1 MISPASLPGSPTAHR
16 YVGHF
21 SCATAF
27 LLGIG
32 LPTSNFIMNLSM
44 VLAVICLLLSRD
56 TRYVKVLAKNPLI
69 WLPALMV
76 VLLAI
81 SLLWHHNLYGKVMV
95 SKYSKLLY
103 ILPLAMFF
111 VLSRSLVSYFAK
123 GFLLANAVILAASLW
138 VGVLHMPLGHI
149 DPLNPSVFKL
159 QITHNFFM
167 ALAAVIWLSLAFRNH
182 GFKRWGYALLVCL
195 AIYNIVFMVQGRT
208 GYVALAATFGVWGL
222 LSLST
227 RQRLGMVVCALVVG
241 AIVVMVPNRAV
252 DRLHKG
258 VTEIQT
264 CLAVSEGNA
273 DVSCDSS
280 MGLRTAFA
288 LESIK
293 LIENA
298 PILGH
303 GAGGFWYKNNE
314 ADFYSINPH
323 NEYLMQTVQ
332 SGIVGLALFLG
343 WMWCFFLS
351 AWRLPTPIRNVLVA
365 LLGGYL
371 ACHLFN
377 SFLLDSSEGHLFI
390 ILTAI
395 VASYSV
401 APPTKEPPATGQT
414 E

>member
-1 MISPASLPGSPTAHR
+1 MISPASLPGSPPAHR
-16 YVGHF
+16 YVGML

-32 LPTSNFIMNLSM
+32 LPTSNFIMNVSM

-76 VLLAI
+76 LLLAI

-111 VLSRSLVSYFAK
+111 VLSRSLASYFAK
-123 GFLLANAVILAASLW
+123 GFLLANAVILVASLW

-149 DPLNPSVFKL
+149 DPVNPTVFKL

-167 ALAAVIWLSLAFRNH
+167 ALAAVIWLSLAFKHH
-182 GFKRWGYALLVCL
+182 GMRRWGYALLVVL
-195 AIYNIVFMVQGRT
+195 AVYNIVFMVQGRT

-222 LSLST
+222 LSLSN
-227 RQRLGMVVCALVVG
+227 RQRMGMFVG
-241 AIVVMVPNRAV
+241 AVIVAAVVIMVPNRAV
-252 DRLHKG
+252 DRLHQG

-264 CLAVSEGNA
+264 CLNNKE
-273 DVSCDSS
+273 SCDSS
-280 MGLRTAFA
+280 MGLRTAFM
-288 LESIK
+288 LESVK
-293 LIENA
+293 LIESA

-303 GAGGFWYKNNE
+303 GAGGFWLSFSQDE
-314 ADFYSINPH
+314 YSINPH

-332 SGIVGLALFLG
+332 SGIVGLAIFLG
-343 WMWCFFLS
+343 WMWCFFRS
-351 AWRLPTPIRNVLVA
+351 AWRLPPYTRNVLVA

-401 APPTKEPPATGQT
+401 FPAKESGATGPI

>member
-1 MISPASLPGSPTAHR
+1 MISSATLPDSPPTHR
-16 YVGHF
+16 YVGML

-56 TRYVKVLAKNPLI
+56 TRYVKALAKNPLI
-69 WLPALMV
+69 WLPALMFL
-76 VLLAI
+76 LLAV
-81 SLLWHHNLYGKVMV
+81 SLLWYHNQYGKVMV
-95 SKYSKLLY
+95 GKYSKLLY

-111 VLSRSLVSYFAK
+111 VLSRSLASYFAK

-138 VGVLHMPLGHI
+138 VGVLHMPLGQI
-149 DPLNPSVFKL
+149 DPLNPYVFKL

-167 ALAAVIWLSLAFRNH
+167 ALAAVIWLSLAFRSQ
-182 GFKRWGYALLVCL
+182 GLKCWGYALLVCL
-195 AIYNIVFMVQGRT
+195 AVYNIVFMVQGRT
-208 GYVALAATFGVWGL
+208 GYVALATAFGMWGL
-222 LSLST
+222 LSLSN
-227 RQRLGMVVCALVVG
+227 RQRLGMVIGVLVVA
-241 AIVVMVPNRAV
+241 AIVAIVPNRAV
-252 DRLHKG
+252 ERLQQG
-258 VTEIQT
+258 MTEIQS
-264 CLAVSEGNA
+264 CLAVTHEG
-273 DVSCDSS
+273 DKESCDSS
-280 MGLRTAFA
+280 MGLRTAFM
-288 LESIK
+288 LESVK
-293 LIENA
+293 LIEQA

-303 GAGGFWYKNNE
+303 GAGGFWLNYSE
-314 ADFYSINPH
+314 SEYSINPH

-343 WMWCFFLS
+343 WMWCYCRS
-351 AWRLPTPIRNVLVA
+351 ALRLPAHLRNILVS
-365 LLGGYL
+365 LLCAYL

-401 APPTKEPPATGQT
+401 MAPKERLEMEQT

>member
-195 AIYNIVFMVQGRT
+195 AIYNIVFMVEGRT

>member
-1 MISPASLPGSPTAHR
+1 MPGSPTAHR

-182 GFKRWGYALLVCL
+182 GLKRWGYALLVCL

-258 VTEIQT
+258 VTEIQS

>member
-1 MISPASLPGSPTAHR
+1 MPGSPPAHR
-16 YVGHF
+16 YVGML

-44 VLAVICLLLSRD
+44 VLAVVCLLLSRD
-56 TRYVKVLAKNPLI
+56 TRYVKELAKKPLI
-69 WLPALMV
+69 WLPAVMFL
-76 VLLAI
+76 LLAV

-95 SKYSKLLY
+95 GKYSKLLY

-111 VLSRSLVSYFAK
+111 VLSRSLASYFAK
-123 GFLLANAVILAASLW
+123 GFLLANAVILLVSLW

-149 DPLNPSVFKL
+149 DPLNPTVFKL

-167 ALAAVIWLSLAFRNH
+167 AIAAVIWLSLAFRSH
-182 GFKRWGYALLVCL
+182 GLKRWGYALLVCL
-195 AIYNIVFMVQGRT
+195 AVYNIVFMVQGRT
-208 GYVALAATFGVWGL
+208 GYVALAAAFGVWGL

-227 RQRLGMVVCALVVG
+227 RQRLGMVVCAI
-241 AIVVMVPNRAV
+241 IVAVIVIMVPNRAV
-252 DRLHKG
+252 ERLQQG
-258 VTEIQT
+258 VTEVQS
-264 CLAVSEGNA
+264 CLATQQEV
-273 DVSCDSS
+273 DKTSCDSS
-280 MGLRTAFA
+280 MGLRTSFM
-288 LESIK
+288 LESVK
-293 LIENA
+293 LIEQA

-303 GAGGFWYKNNE
+303 GAGGFWLSISQGE
-314 ADFYSINPH
+314 YSINPH

-332 SGIVGLALFLG
+332 SGVVGLALFLG
-343 WMWCFFLS
+343 WMWCYFRS
-351 AWRLPTPIRNVLVA
+351 AWRLPAQTRNVLVA
-365 LLGGYL
+365 LLCAYL

-401 APPTKEPPATGQT
+401 LPIKEPIET
-414 E
+414 EPRE

>member
-1 MISPASLPGSPTAHR
+1 MISSATLPDSPPTHR
-16 YVGHF
+16 YVGML

-56 TRYVKVLAKNPLI
+56 TRYVKALAKNPLI
-69 WLPALMV
+69 WLPALMFL
-76 VLLAI
+76 LLAV
-81 SLLWHHNLYGKVMV
+81 SLLWYHNQYGKVMV
-95 SKYSKLLY
+95 GKYSKLLY

-111 VLSRSLVSYFAK
+111 VLSRSLASYFAK

-138 VGVLHMPLGHI
+138 VGVLHMPLGQI
-149 DPLNPSVFKL
+149 DPLNPYVFKL

-167 ALAAVIWLSLAFRNH
+167 ALAAVIWLSLAFRSQ
-182 GFKRWGYALLVCL
+182 GLKRWGYALLVCL
-195 AIYNIVFMVQGRT
+195 AVYNIVFMVQGRT
-208 GYVALAATFGVWGL
+208 GYVALATAFGMWGL
-222 LSLST
+222 LSLSN
-227 RQRLGMVVCALVVG
+227 RQRLGMVIGVLVVA
-241 AIVVMVPNRAV
+241 AIVAIVPNRAV
-252 DRLHKG
+252 ERLQQG
-258 VTEIQT
+258 MTEIQS
-264 CLAVSEGNA
+264 CLAVTHEG
-273 DVSCDSS
+273 DKESCDSS
-280 MGLRTAFA
+280 MGLRTAFM
-288 LESIK
+288 LESVK
-293 LIENA
+293 LIEQA

-303 GAGGFWYKNNE
+303 GAGGFWLNYSE
-314 ADFYSINPH
+314 SEYSINPH

-343 WMWCFFLS
+343 WMWCYCRS
-351 AWRLPTPIRNVLVA
+351 ALRLPAHLRNILVS
-365 LLGGYL
+365 LLCAYL

-401 APPTKEPPATGQT
+401 MPPKERLEMEQT

>member
-1 MISPASLPGSPTAHR
+1 MISPASLPGSPPAHR
-16 YVGHF
+16 YVGMF

-111 VLSRSLVSYFAK
+111 VLSRTLVGYFAK

-167 ALAAVIWLSLAFRNH
+167 ALAAVIWLSLAFKNQ
-182 GFKRWGYALLVCL
+182 GLKRWGYALLVCL
-195 AIYNIVFMVQGRT
+195 AVYNIVFMVQGRT

-227 RQRLGMVVCALVVG
+227 RQRLGMVVCALVIGV
-241 AIVVMVPNRAV
+241 IVLIVPNRAV
-252 DRLHKG
+252 DRLQKG
-258 VTEIQT
+258 VTEIQS
-264 CLAVSEGNA
+264 CLTVSEGSA
-273 DVSCDSS
+273 DESCDSS

-293 LIENA
+293 LIEKA

-314 ADFYSINPH
+314 AGFYSINPH

-343 WMWCFFLS
+343 WMWCFFRS
-351 AWRLPTPIRNVLVA
+351 AWRLPTHIRNVLIA
-365 LLGGYL
+365 LLSGYL

-401 APPTKEPPATGQT
+401 LPPKEQPETRQS

>member
-1 MISPASLPGSPTAHR
+1 MISSAALPGSPPAHR
-16 YVGHF
+16 YIGMF

-56 TRYVKVLAKNPLI
+56 TRYVKVLVKNPLI
-69 WLPALMV
+69 WLPALMFL
-76 VLLAI
+76 LLAI

-95 SKYSKLLY
+95 GKYSKLLY

-111 VLSRSLVSYFAK
+111 VLSRSLASYFAK

-138 VGVLHMPLGHI
+138 VGVLHMPLGQI
-149 DPLNPSVFKL
+149 DPLNPYVFKL

-167 ALAAVIWLSLAFRNH
+167 ALAAVIWLSLAFRSQ
-182 GFKRWGYALLVCL
+182 GLKRWGYALLVCL
-195 AIYNIVFMVQGRT
+195 AVYNIIFMVQGRT
-208 GYVALAATFGVWGL
+208 GYIALAAAFGMWGL
-222 LSLST
+222 LSLSN
-227 RQRLGMVVCALVVG
+227 RQRLGMVVGALIVA
-241 AIVVMVPNRAV
+241 AIVAIVPNRAV
-252 DRLHKG
+252 ERLQQG
-258 VTEIQT
+258 VTEIQS
-264 CLAVSEGNA
+264 CLAVTDTA
-273 DVSCDSS
+273 DKEACDSS
-280 MGLRTAFA
+280 MGLRTAFM
-288 LESIK
+288 LESVK
-293 LIENA
+293 LIEQA
-298 PILGH
+298 PVLGH
-303 GAGGFWYKNNE
+303 GAGGFWLSFSE
-314 ADFYSINPH
+314 DAYSINPH

-332 SGIVGLALFLG
+332 SGIIGLALFFG
-343 WMWCFFLS
+343 WMWCYFRS
-351 AWRLPTPIRNVLVA
+351 ALRLPAHLRNILVS
-365 LLGGYL
+365 LLCAYL

-401 APPTKEPPATGQT
+401 IPPKEQLEMEQT

>member
-1 MISPASLPGSPTAHR
+1 MISPATLPGSPPAHR
-16 YVGHF
+16 YVGML

-44 VLAVICLLLSRD
+44 VLAVVCLLLSRD
-56 TRYVKVLAKNPLI
+56 TRYVKELAKKPLI
-69 WLPALMV
+69 WLPAVMFL
-76 VLLAI
+76 LLAV

-95 SKYSKLLY
+95 GKYSKLLY

-111 VLSRSLVSYFAK
+111 VLSRSLASYFAK
-123 GFLLANAVILAASLW
+123 GFLLANAVILLASLW

-149 DPLNPSVFKL
+149 DPLNPTVFKL

-167 ALAAVIWLSLAFRNH
+167 AIAAVIWLSLAFRSH
-182 GFKRWGYALLVCL
+182 GLKRWGYALLVCL
-195 AIYNIVFMVQGRT
+195 AVYNIVFMVQGRT
-208 GYVALAATFGVWGL
+208 GYVALAAAFGVWGL

-227 RQRLGMVVCALVVG
+227 RQRLGMVVCAI
-241 AIVVMVPNRAV
+241 IVAVIVIMVPNRAV
-252 DRLHKG
+252 ERLQQG
-258 VTEIQT
+258 VTEVQS
-264 CLAVSEGNA
+264 CLATQQEV
-273 DVSCDSS
+273 DKTSCDSS
-280 MGLRTAFA
+280 MGLRTSFM
-288 LESIK
+288 LESVK
-293 LIENA
+293 LIEQA

-303 GAGGFWYKNNE
+303 GAGGFWLSISQGE
-314 ADFYSINPH
+314 YSINPH

-332 SGIVGLALFLG
+332 SGVVGLALFLG
-343 WMWCFFLS
+343 WMWCYFRS
-351 AWRLPTPIRNVLVA
+351 AWRLPAQTRNVLVA
-365 LLGGYL
+365 LLCAYL

-401 APPTKEPPATGQT
+401 LPIKEPIETAPR

>member
-1 MISPASLPGSPTAHR
+1 MISPATLPSSPPAHR
-16 YVGHF
+16 YVGIL
-21 SCATAF
+21 SCVTAF

-44 VLAVICLLLSRD
+44 VLALICLLLSRD
-56 TRYVKVLAKNPLI
+56 TRYVKVLVKNPLI
-69 WLPALMV
+69 WLPAIMFL
-76 VLLAI
+76 LLAV
-81 SLLWHHNLYGKVMV
+81 SLLWQHNLYGKVMV
-95 SKYSKLLY
+95 GKYSKLLY

-111 VLSRSLVSYFAK
+111 ILSRSLARYFAK

-149 DPLNPSVFKL
+149 DPLNPTVFKL

-167 ALAAVIWLSLAFRNH
+167 ALAAVIWLSLAFRSY
-182 GFKRWGYALLVCL
+182 GFKRGGYALLVCL
-195 AIYNIVFMVQGRT
+195 AVYNIVFMVQGRT
-208 GYVALAATFGVWGL
+208 GYVALVAAFGVWGL

-227 RQRLGMVVCALVVG
+227 RQRLGMVVGALIVA
-241 AIVVMVPNRAV
+241 AIVLVVPNRAV
-252 DRLHKG
+252 ERLHQG
-258 VTEIQT
+258 VTEVQT
-264 CLAVSEGNA
+264 CLSVTHEG
-273 DVSCDSS
+273 DQKSCDSS
-280 MGLRTAFA
+280 MGMRTSFM
-288 LESIK
+288 LESVR
-293 LIENA
+293 LIESA

-303 GAGGFWYKNNE
+303 GAGGFWLSLAPNQ
-314 ADFYSINPH
+314 YSINPH

-343 WMWCFFLS
+343 WMWCYFRS
-351 AWRLPTPIRNVLVA
+351 AWRLPTHIRNVLVA
-365 LLGGYL
+365 LLCAYL

-395 VASYSV
+395 VASYS
-401 APPTKEPPATGQT
+401 ALPPKEREEIEQT

>member
-1 MISPASLPGSPTAHR
+1 MISPTTLPGSPPAHR
-16 YVGHF
+16 YVGML

-56 TRYVKVLAKNPLI
+56 THYVKALAKNPLI
-69 WLPALMV
+69 WLPALMFL
-76 VLLAI
+76 LLAV

-111 VLSRSLVSYFAK
+111 VLSRSLARYFAK

-138 VGVLHMPLGHI
+138 VGVLHIPLGHI
-149 DPLNPSVFKL
+149 DPLNPYVFKL

-167 ALAAVIWLSLAFRNH
+167 ALAALLWLSLAFSSQ
-182 GFKRWGYALLVCL
+182 GLKRWGYALLVCL

-208 GYVALAATFGVWGL
+208 GYVALAVAFGVWGL
-222 LSLST
+222 LSLSN
-227 RQRLGMVVCALVVG
+227 RQRLGMVVGAL
-241 AIVVMVPNRAV
+241 IVAVIVIMVPNRAV
-252 DRLHKG
+252 DRLHQG
-258 VTEIQT
+258 VTEVQS
-264 CLAVSEGNA
+264 CLAVTH
-273 DVSCDSS
+273 DVDNQSCGSS
-280 MGLRTAFA
+280 MGARTAFMLGA
-288 LESIK
+288 VK
-293 LIENA
+293 LIEQA
-298 PILGH
+298 PVLGH
-303 GAGGFWYKNNE
+303 GAGGFWLNYSENE
-314 ADFYSINPH
+314 YSINPH

-343 WMWCFFLS
+343 WMWCYFRS
-351 AWRLPTPIRNVLVA
+351 AWRLPAHLRNVLIS
-365 LLGGYL
+365 LLCAYL

-401 APPTKEPPATGQT
+401 LPPKERLEIEQT

>member
-1 MISPASLPGSPTAHR
+1 MPGSPPAHR
-16 YVGHF
+16 YVGML

-44 VLAVICLLLSRD
+44 VLAVVCLLLSRD
-56 TRYVKVLAKNPLI
+56 TRYVKELAKKPLI
-69 WLPALMV
+69 WLPAVMFL
-76 VLLAI
+76 LLAV

-95 SKYSKLLY
+95 GKYSKLLY

-111 VLSRSLVSYFAK
+111 VLSRSLASYFAK
-123 GFLLANAVILAASLW
+123 GFLLANAVILLASLW

-149 DPLNPSVFKL
+149 DPLNPTVFKL

-167 ALAAVIWLSLAFRNH
+167 AIAAVIWLSLAFRSH
-182 GFKRWGYALLVCL
+182 GLKRWGYALLVCL
-195 AIYNIVFMVQGRT
+195 AVYNIVFMVQGRT
-208 GYVALAATFGVWGL
+208 GYVALAAAFGVWGL

-227 RQRLGMVVCALVVG
+227 RQRLGMVVCAI
-241 AIVVMVPNRAV
+241 IVAVIVIMVPNRAV
-252 DRLHKG
+252 ERLQQG
-258 VTEIQT
+258 VTEVQS
-264 CLAVSEGNA
+264 CLATQQEV
-273 DVSCDSS
+273 DKTSCDSS
-280 MGLRTAFA
+280 MGLRTSFM
-288 LESIK
+288 LESVK
-293 LIENA
+293 LIEQA

-303 GAGGFWYKNNE
+303 GAGGFWLSISQGE
-314 ADFYSINPH
+314 YSINPH

-332 SGIVGLALFLG
+332 SGVVGLALFLG
-343 WMWCFFLS
+343 WMWCYFRS
-351 AWRLPTPIRNVLVA
+351 AWRLPAQTRNVLVA
-365 LLGGYL
+365 LLCAYL

-401 APPTKEPPATGQT
+401 LPIKEPIETAPR

>member
-182 GFKRWGYALLVCL
+182 GLKRWGYALLVCL

>member
-182 GFKRWGYALLVCL
+182 GLKRWGYALLVCL

-258 VTEIQT
+258 VTEIQS

>member
-1 MISPASLPGSPTAHR
+1 MPGSPTAHR

-182 GFKRWGYALLVCL
+182 GLKRWGYALLVCL

>member
-1 MISPASLPGSPTAHR
+1 MISPATLPSSPPVHR
-16 YVGHF
+16 YVGIL
-21 SCATAF
+21 SCVTAF

-44 VLAVICLLLSRD
+44 VLALICLLLSRD
-56 TRYVKVLAKNPLI
+56 TRYVKVLVKNPLI
-69 WLPALMV
+69 WLPAIMFL
-76 VLLAI
+76 LLAV
-81 SLLWHHNLYGKVMV
+81 SLLWQHNLYGKVMV
-95 SKYSKLLY
+95 GKYSKLLY

-111 VLSRSLVSYFAK
+111 ILSRSLARYFAK

-149 DPLNPSVFKL
+149 DPLNPTVFKL

-167 ALAAVIWLSLAFRNH
+167 ALAAVIWLSLAFRSH
-182 GFKRWGYALLVCL
+182 GFKRGGYALLVCL
-195 AIYNIVFMVQGRT
+195 AVYNIVFMVQGRT
-208 GYVALAATFGVWGL
+208 GYVALVAAFGVWGL

-227 RQRLGMVVCALVVG
+227 RQRLGMVVGALIVA
-241 AIVVMVPNRAV
+241 AIVLVVPNRAV
-252 DRLHKG
+252 DRLHQG
-258 VTEIQT
+258 VTEVQT
-264 CLAVSEGNA
+264 CLSVTHGGDKE
-273 DVSCDSS
+273 SCDSS
-280 MGLRTAFA
+280 MGLRTSFM
-288 LESIK
+288 LESVR
-293 LIENA
+293 LIESA

-303 GAGGFWYKNNE
+303 GAGGFWLSLAPNQ
-314 ADFYSINPH
+314 YSINPH

-343 WMWCFFLS
+343 WMWCYFRS
-351 AWRLPTPIRNVLVA
+351 AWRLPTHIRNVLVA
-365 LLGGYL
+365 LLCAYL

-395 VASYSV
+395 VASYS
-401 APPTKEPPATGQT
+401 ALPPKEREEIEQT

>member
-1 MISPASLPGSPTAHR
+1 MISPASLPGSPPAHR
-16 YVGHF
+16 YVGTL

-32 LPTSNFIMNLSM
+32 LPTSNFIMNLSL

-56 TRYVKVLAKNPLI
+56 TRYVKELAKNPLI

-111 VLSRSLVSYFAK
+111 VLSRSLAGYFAK

-182 GFKRWGYALLVCL
+182 GLKRWGYALLVCL

-241 AIVVMVPNRAV
+241 VIVLMVPNRAV
-252 DRLHKG
+252 DRLHQG

-264 CLAVSEGNA
+264 CLTVSEGSA

-280 MGLRTAFA
+280 MGLRTAFL
-288 LESIK
+288 LESMK
-293 LIENA
+293 LIKEA

-303 GAGGFWYKNNE
+303 GAGGFWYPNPQIG
-314 ADFYSINPH
+314 YSINPH

-343 WMWCFFLS
+343 WMWCFFRS
-351 AWRLPTPIRNVLVA
+351 AWRLPTHIRNVLVA

-401 APPTKEPPATGQT
+401 SPPKEQRETRQT

>member
-1 MISPASLPGSPTAHR
+1 MISPASLPGSPPAHR
-16 YVGHF
+16 YVGTL

-32 LPTSNFIMNLSM
+32 LPTSNFIMNLSL

-56 TRYVKVLAKNPLI
+56 TRYVKELAKNPLI

-111 VLSRSLVSYFAK
+111 VLSRSLAGYFAK

-182 GFKRWGYALLVCL
+182 GLKRWGYALLVCL

-241 AIVVMVPNRAV
+241 VIVLMVPNRAV

-258 VTEIQT
+258 VTEIQS

-273 DVSCDSS
+273 DLSCDSS

-303 GAGGFWYKNNE
+303 GAGGFWYKNSE

-343 WMWCFFLS
+343 WMWCFFRS
-351 AWRLPTPIRNVLVA
+351 AWRLPTHIRNVLVA

-377 SFLLDSSEGHLFI
+377 SFLLDSSEGHLFV

-401 APPTKEPPATGQT
+401 SPPKEQRETRQT

>member
-1 MISPASLPGSPTAHR
+1 MISPATLPSSPPVHR
-16 YVGHF
+16 YVGIL
-21 SCATAF
+21 SCVTAF

-44 VLAVICLLLSRD
+44 VLALICLLLSRD
-56 TRYVKVLAKNPLI
+56 TRYVKVLVKNPLI
-69 WLPALMV
+69 WLPAIMFL
-76 VLLAI
+76 LLAV
-81 SLLWHHNLYGKVMV
+81 SLLWQHNLYGKVMV
-95 SKYSKLLY
+95 GKYSKLLY

-111 VLSRSLVSYFAK
+111 ILSRSLARYFAK

-149 DPLNPSVFKL
+149 DPLNPTVFKL

-167 ALAAVIWLSLAFRNH
+167 ALAAVIWLSLAFRSH
-182 GFKRWGYALLVCL
+182 GFKRGCYALLVCL
-195 AIYNIVFMVQGRT
+195 AVYNIVFMVQGRT
-208 GYVALAATFGVWGL
+208 GYVALVAAFGVWGL

-227 RQRLGMVVCALVVG
+227 RQRLGMVVGALIVA
-241 AIVVMVPNRAV
+241 AIVLVVPNRAV
-252 DRLHKG
+252 ERLHQG
-258 VTEIQT
+258 VTEVQT
-264 CLAVSEGNA
+264 CLSVTHEG
-273 DVSCDSS
+273 DQKSCDSS
-280 MGLRTAFA
+280 MGMRTSFM
-288 LESIK
+288 LESVR
-293 LIENA
+293 LIESA

-303 GAGGFWYKNNE
+303 GAGGFWLSLAPNQ
-314 ADFYSINPH
+314 YSINPH

-343 WMWCFFLS
+343 WMWCYFRS
-351 AWRLPTPIRNVLVA
+351 AWRLPTHIRNVLVA
-365 LLGGYL
+365 LLSAYL

-395 VASYSV
+395 VASYS
-401 APPTKEPPATGQT
+401 ALPPKEREEIEQT

>member
-1 MISPASLPGSPTAHR
+1 MISPATLPGSPPAHR
-16 YVGHF
+16 YVGML

-44 VLAVICLLLSRD
+44 VLAVVCLLLSRD
-56 TRYVKVLAKNPLI
+56 TRYVKELAKKPLI
-69 WLPALMV
+69 WLPAVMFL
-76 VLLAI
+76 LLAV

-95 SKYSKLLY
+95 GKYSKLLY

-111 VLSRSLVSYFAK
+111 VLSRSLASYFAK
-123 GFLLANAVILAASLW
+123 GFLLANAVILLVSLW

-149 DPLNPSVFKL
+149 DPLNPTVFKL

-167 ALAAVIWLSLAFRNH
+167 AIAAVIWLSLAFRSH
-182 GFKRWGYALLVCL
+182 GLKRWGYALLVCL
-195 AIYNIVFMVQGRT
+195 AVYNIVFMVQGRT
-208 GYVALAATFGVWGL
+208 GYVALAAAFGVWGL

-227 RQRLGMVVCALVVG
+227 RQRLGMVVCAI
-241 AIVVMVPNRAV
+241 IVAVIVIMVPNRAV
-252 DRLHKG
+252 ERLQQG
-258 VTEIQT
+258 VTEVQS
-264 CLAVSEGNA
+264 CLATQQEV
-273 DVSCDSS
+273 DKTSCDSS
-280 MGLRTAFA
+280 MGLRTSFM
-288 LESIK
+288 LESVK
-293 LIENA
+293 LIEQA

-303 GAGGFWYKNNE
+303 GAGGFWLSISQGE
-314 ADFYSINPH
+314 YSINPH

-332 SGIVGLALFLG
+332 SGVVGLALFLG
-343 WMWCFFLS
+343 WMWCYFRS
-351 AWRLPTPIRNVLVA
+351 AWRLPAQTRNVLVA
-365 LLGGYL
+365 LLCAYL

-401 APPTKEPPATGQT
+401 LPIKEPIET
-414 E
+414 EPRE

>member
-1 MISPASLPGSPTAHR
+1 MISPASLPGSPPAHR
-16 YVGHF
+16 YVGMF

-44 VLAVICLLLSRD
+44 VLAVICLLLGRD

-111 VLSRSLVSYFAK
+111 VLSRTLVGYFAK

-167 ALAAVIWLSLAFRNH
+167 ALAAVIWLSLAFKNQ
-182 GFKRWGYALLVCL
+182 GLKRWGYALLVCL
-195 AIYNIVFMVQGRT
+195 AVYNIVFMVQGRT

-227 RQRLGMVVCALVVG
+227 RQRLGMVVCALVIGV
-241 AIVVMVPNRAV
+241 IVLIVPNRAV
-252 DRLHKG
+252 DRLQKG
-258 VTEIQT
+258 VTEIQS
-264 CLAVSEGNA
+264 CLTVSEGSA
-273 DVSCDSS
+273 DESCDSS

-293 LIENA
+293 LIEKA

-314 ADFYSINPH
+314 AGFYSINPH

-343 WMWCFFLS
+343 WMWCFFRS
-351 AWRLPTPIRNVLVA
+351 AWRLPTHIRNVLIA
-365 LLGGYL
+365 LLSGYL

-401 APPTKEPPATGQT
+401 LPPKEQLETRQS

>member
-1 MISPASLPGSPTAHR
+1 MISPASTSLLGSAPVHR
-16 YVGHF
+16 YVGMF

-56 TRYVKVLAKNPLI
+56 TRYVKTLAKNPLI
-69 WLPALMV
+69 WLPAIMFM
-76 VLLAI
+76 LLAV
-81 SLLWHHNLYGKVMV
+81 SLLWQHNLYGKVMV

-111 VLSRSLVSYFAK
+111 MLSRSLAGYFAK
-123 GFLLANAVILAASLW
+123 GFLLANAVILVASLW
-138 VGVLHMPLGHI
+138 VGLLHLPLGHI

-167 ALAAVIWLSLAFRNH
+167 ALAAVIWLSLAFRSQ
-182 GFKRWGYALLVCL
+182 GLKRWGYGLLVCL

-208 GYVALAATFGVWGL
+208 GYVALAAAFGVWGV
-222 LSLST
+222 LSLSI
-227 RQRLGMVVCALVVG
+227 RQRLAMAVCAFIVA
-241 AIVVMVPNRAV
+241 AIVLMVPNRAV
-252 DRLHKG
+252 DRLQQG
-258 VTEIQT
+258 VTEVKT
-264 CLAVSEGNA
+264 CLAVSNGDAN
-273 DVSCDSS
+273 VSCDSS
-280 MGLRTAFA
+280 MGLRTAFMLA
-288 LESIK
+288 SVK
-293 LIENA
+293 LIEDA

-303 GAGGFWYKNNE
+303 GAGGFWYSFSQS
-314 ADFYSINPH
+314 AYSINPH

-332 SGIVGLALFLG
+332 SGLVGLALFLG
-343 WMWCFFLS
+343 WMWCYFRS
-351 AWRLPTPIRNVLVA
+351 AWRLSAQVRNVLIA
-365 LLGGYL
+365 LLGAYL

-401 APPTKEPPATGQT
+401 LPPKEQN
-414 E
+414 EISNQ

>member
-1 MISPASLPGSPTAHR
+1 MPDSPPTHR
-16 YVGHF
+16 YVGML

-56 TRYVKVLAKNPLI
+56 TRYVKALAKNPLI
-69 WLPALMV
+69 WLPALMFL
-76 VLLAI
+76 LLAV
-81 SLLWHHNLYGKVMV
+81 SLLWYHNQYGKVMV
-95 SKYSKLLY
+95 GKYSKLLY

-111 VLSRSLVSYFAK
+111 VLSRSLASYFAK

-138 VGVLHMPLGHI
+138 VGVLHMPLGQI
-149 DPLNPSVFKL
+149 DPLNPYVFKL

-167 ALAAVIWLSLAFRNH
+167 ALAAVIWLSLAFRSQ
-182 GFKRWGYALLVCL
+182 GLKCWGYALLVCL
-195 AIYNIVFMVQGRT
+195 AVYNIVFMVQGRT
-208 GYVALAATFGVWGL
+208 GYVALATAFGMWGL
-222 LSLST
+222 LSLSN
-227 RQRLGMVVCALVVG
+227 RQRLGMVIGVLVVA
-241 AIVVMVPNRAV
+241 AIVAIVPNRAV
-252 DRLHKG
+252 ERLQQG
-258 VTEIQT
+258 MTEIQS
-264 CLAVSEGNA
+264 CLAVTHEG
-273 DVSCDSS
+273 DKESCDSS
-280 MGLRTAFA
+280 MGLRTAFM
-288 LESIK
+288 LESVK
-293 LIENA
+293 LIEQA

-303 GAGGFWYKNNE
+303 GAGGFWLNYSE
-314 ADFYSINPH
+314 SEYSINPH

-343 WMWCFFLS
+343 WMWCYCRS
-351 AWRLPTPIRNVLVA
+351 ALRLPAHLRNILVS
-365 LLGGYL
+365 LLCAYL

-401 APPTKEPPATGQT
+401 MAPKERLEMEQT